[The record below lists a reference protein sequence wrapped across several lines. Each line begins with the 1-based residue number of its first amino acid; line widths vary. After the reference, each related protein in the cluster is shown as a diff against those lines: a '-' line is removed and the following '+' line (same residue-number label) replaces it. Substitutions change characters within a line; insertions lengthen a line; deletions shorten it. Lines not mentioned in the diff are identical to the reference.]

1 MKHKS
6 LIILIV
12 LLLLCFIKPTHA
24 MSLKGYEMAKKDD
37 PDITKLYI
45 FGVGEGFSWSCTV
58 LEAEGKQLFFCQ
70 PDHLVLNANN
80 YVEILE
86 REIQRQRESGNLNE
100 DASVGVELILFFGL
114 VRTFPC
120 SEDK

>member
-1 MKHKS
+1 MELEKGS
-6 LIILIV
+6 VGAV
-12 LLLLCFIKPTHA
+12 LCWN
-24 MSLKGYEMAKKDD
+24 KKVNN
-37 PDITKLYI
+37 P
-45 FGVGEGFSWSCTV
+45 
-58 LEAEGKQLFFCQ
+58 FFCP
-70 PDHLVLNANN
+70 PDHLALNANN